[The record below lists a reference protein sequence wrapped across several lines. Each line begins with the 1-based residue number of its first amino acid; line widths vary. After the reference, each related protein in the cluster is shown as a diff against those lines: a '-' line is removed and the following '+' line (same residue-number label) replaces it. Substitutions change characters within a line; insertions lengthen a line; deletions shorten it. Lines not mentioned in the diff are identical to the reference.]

1 MLIKTDNQN
10 YTNIANSIRQL
21 NGKSDLYKPRQM
33 LNELEKLQPSRGI
46 VYDTFDDSGNLL
58 TATLYGDRV
67 GGLAYNEKMTTVNFA
82 DTVTEIRD
90 NAFKGCSSLNL
101 TELPESIK
109 TIGTEAFH
117 ECINLSITKLPDS
130 CEYLGVRAFYGCDGL
145 TSVKLNYGLKEIRGS
160 AFGYCENLTISQIP
174 DSVEYLFVEAFEGCK
189 TSSHIKLPKS
199 LKYLGPYVFGFCQQ
213 LTSVTFQCIPTEH
226 FDTSAF
232 RARNYL
238 WDSPI
243 KHIYVPWSEG
253 EVKGAPWG
261 AKSATV
267 HYNTA
272 V

>member
-1 MLIKTDNQN
+1 MLIKTDKQN
-10 YTNIANSIRQL
+10 YINIADSIRHL
-21 NGKSDLYKPRQM
+21 NGKGDLYKPRQM

-46 VYDTFDDSGNLL
+46 VYDTFDGSGNLL

-67 GGLAYNEKMTTVNFA
+67 GGLSYNDKMTTVNFA

-90 NAFKGCSSLNL
+90 CAFKGCSSLNF

-109 TIGTEAFH
+109 TIGSQAFSN
-117 ECINLSITKLPDS
+117 CANLTLTKLPDS
-130 CEYLGVRAFYGCDGL
+130 CEVIGKRAFEYCDGL
-145 TSVKLNYGLKEIRGS
+145 TSFEFNDGLKSIGGMS
-160 AFGYCENLTISQIP
+160 FQGCSNLTITEIP
-174 DSVEYLFVEAFEGCK
+174 DSVEYLYVECFNSCN

-232 RARNYL
+232 RARNYV
-238 WDSPI
+238 WNSPI
-243 KHIYVPWSEG
+243 KHIYVPWAEG